1 MSSIATG
8 TRLLEFTHLNLP
20 QKKSSSPQQSVAKM
34 RRGKVAIF
42 TKCGQPIQIVEEESP
57 DPASDQILVRMVMA
71 GICGSDAHRVKGD
84 IAAPARPICFGHEA
98 VGVIEA
104 LGSEVQ
110 TDRMGTPLAVGDM
123 LYWLPSTPC
132 GTCWECSI
140 SNPLR
145 CKDLNWPVPA
155 GGPNAA
161 GFREYATIGKRCTFI
176 RVPPDTSP
184 ESVIVFGCAM
194 PTALRGFSK
203 LGNISNQTD
212 VVIQGSGPLGLA
224 STLLA
229 SLAGARTVTVIGD
242 PDSRLEV
249 ATRLG
254 ATKTFSVANTTLEQ
268 RRESILELTQRRGAG
283 IVVEAAG
290 AAPAFPEG
298 FNLLDANGKYLILG
312 LYSGQAATT
321 IDPIRINN
329 LNLAIIGSLGIE
341 VEGYHRT
348 VEIASEYDRQYQ
360 LAELVTHRFSLER
373 LEYALELVA
382 KGVPVKAVIV
392 P

>member
-1 MSSIATG
+1 
-8 TRLLEFTHLNLP
+8 
-20 QKKSSSPQQSVAKM
+20 M
-34 RRGKVAIF
+34 REGKVAVF
-42 TKCGQPIQIVEEESP
+42 TRRGQPIQIVEEESP
-57 DPASDQILVRMVMA
+57 DPAPDQILVRMVMA
-71 GICGSDAHRVKGD
+71 GICGSDAHRVQGD
-84 IAAPARPICFGHEA
+84 MAAPAQPICFGHEA

-110 TDRMGTPLAVGDM
+110 TDRMGAPLAVGDT

-161 GFREYATIGKRCTFI
+161 GFREYATLSRRCTFI
-176 RVPPDTSP
+176 RVPPDTKP
-184 ESVIVFGCAM
+184 EGVIVFGCAM

-203 LGNISNQTD
+203 LGPVGPETD
-212 VVIQGSGPLGLA
+212 VVIQGSGPVGLA

-254 ATKTFSVANTTLEQ
+254 ATRTFSVANTTLEE
-268 RRESILELTQRRGAG
+268 RREAIQELTQRRGAG

-298 FNLLDANGKYLILG
+298 FNLLGANGKYLILG

-321 IDPIRINN
+321 IDPVRINN
-329 LNLAIIGSLGIE
+329 LNLSIIGSLGIE

-348 VEIASEYDRQYQ
+348 VEIASKYDSHYR
-360 LAELVTHRFSLER
+360 LAELVTHRWPLDR
-373 LEYALELVA
+373 LEEALELVA